1 MKIDSIN
8 RGEYQNSEDGYEPG
22 ISISVV
28 FTDADF
34 KENINKSHFAEMS
47 QQDEENLIAEY
58 FANFFINS
66 WMNQL
71 N

>member
-28 FTDADF
+28 FTDAEWNDLLL
-34 KENINKSHFAEMS
+34 SY
-47 QQDEENLIAEY
+47 DETSSTSPSVSICRPIVRAMLDAGKDK
-58 FANFFINS
+58 
-66 WMNQL
+66 
-71 N
+71 

>member
-28 FTDADF
+28 FTDA
-34 KENINKSHFAEMS
+34 EWNEILLSY
-47 QQDEENLIAEY
+47 DETSSTSPSVSVCRPIVRAMLDAGKDK
-58 FANFFINS
+58 
-66 WMNQL
+66 
-71 N
+71 

>member
-28 FTDADF
+28 FTDA
-34 KENINKSHFAEMS
+34 EWNEILLSY
-47 QQDEENLIAEY
+47 DETSSTSPSVSVCRPILRAMLD
-58 FANFFINS
+58 AGKDK
-66 WMNQL
+66 
-71 N
+71 